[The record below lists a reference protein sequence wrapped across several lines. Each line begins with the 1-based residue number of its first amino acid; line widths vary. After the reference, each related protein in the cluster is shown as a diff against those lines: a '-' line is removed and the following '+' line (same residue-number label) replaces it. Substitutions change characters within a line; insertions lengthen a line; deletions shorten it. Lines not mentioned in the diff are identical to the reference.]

1 MIEVEQAP
9 DFDKITSVGK
19 EELGHINTLSRL
31 STPSSLLSTLPH
43 ILLQTPHHTN
53 TGKENWDAAELDF
66 TELQALVLD
75 ELSSR
80 DGVLRMVCKVTD
92 VEGRE
97 GALAK
102 SLIPNPFAGKGEKQF
117 KETRGNMKSLY
128 PTATYKWF
136 MINIKPSYAG
146 KVQGA
151 ISSFGGR
158 SAYKMIVCDTN
169 YKAVLEAE
177 VDKSMLPSQFGGSLP
192 ASCFPTG

>member
-1 MIEVEQAP
+1 
-9 DFDKITSVGK
+9 
-19 EELGHINTLSRL
+19 
-31 STPSSLLSTLPH
+31 
-43 ILLQTPHHTN
+43 
-53 TGKENWDAAELDF
+53 
-66 TELQALVLD
+66 
-75 ELSSR
+75 
-80 DGVLRMVCKVTD
+80 MVCKVTD

-136 MINIKPSYAG
+136 MTNNAHTMLATIPLRLVHALLTVARALRAAAACRFMINIKPSYAG

-169 YKAVLEAE
+169 YKATLDAE
-177 VDKSMLPSQFGGSLP
+177 IERSMLPSQFGGTLP
-192 ASCFPTG
+192 AACFPTG

>member
-1 MIEVEQAP
+1 MHTAITNTT
-9 DFDKITSVGK
+9 ITSSSS
-19 EELGHINTLSRL
+19 LHSLTRTHYSLSL
-31 STPSSLLSTLPH
+31 SHYSLLSLF
-43 ILLQTPHHTN
+43 LLSQ
-53 TGKENWDAAELDF
+53 
-66 TELQALVLD
+66 
-75 ELSSR
+75 
-80 DGVLRMVCKVTD
+80 
-92 VEGRE
+92 
-97 GALAK
+97 
-102 SLIPNPFAGKGEKQF
+102 QF

-177 VDKSMLPSQFGGSLP
+177 VDKSMLPSQFGGNLP

>member
-1 MIEVEQAP
+1 
-9 DFDKITSVGK
+9 
-19 EELGHINTLSRL
+19 
-31 STPSSLLSTLPH
+31 
-43 ILLQTPHHTN
+43 
-53 TGKENWDAAELDF
+53 
-66 TELQALVLD
+66 
-75 ELSSR
+75 
-80 DGVLRMVCKVTD
+80 MVCKVTD

-102 SLIPNPFAGKGEKQF
+102 SLIPNPFAGKGEKQVMQRACTPPSPPPPLLTLSPYSLLSQQF

>member
-19 EELGHINTLSRL
+19 EECWDNTHSLASPPPF
-31 STPSSLLSTLPH
+31 SPSLHLTH

-102 SLIPNPFAGKGEKQF
+102 SLIPNPFAGKGEKQV
-117 KETRGNMKSLY
+117 KQRACT
-128 PTATYKWF
+128 P
-136 MINIKPSYAG
+136 PSYL
-146 KVQGA
+146 
-151 ISSFGGR
+151 
-158 SAYKMIVCDTN
+158 SAT
-169 YKAVLEAE
+169 LQEAAAANPIP
-177 VDKSMLPSQFGGSLP
+177 MPIHTTQHNTT
-192 ASCFPTG
+192 PT

>member
-1 MIEVEQAP
+1 MGQYTHYIASLHP
-9 DFDKITSVGK
+9 LF
-19 EELGHINTLSRL
+19 
-31 STPSSLLSTLPH
+31 SSLHLTH

-102 SLIPNPFAGKGEKQF
+102 SLIPNPFAGKGEKQVKQRACTPPSPLPPSPPPPLF
-117 KETRGNMKSLY
+117 TLSHAHTTLSL
-128 PTATYKWF
+128 TLLT
-136 MINIKPSYAG
+136 SHSLTTLST
-146 KVQGA
+146 VQGDA
-151 ISSFGGR
+151 R
-158 SAYKMIVCDTN
+158 QH
-169 YKAVLEAE
+169 E
-177 VDKSMLPSQFGGSLP
+177 VTLPNRNIQMVYD
-192 ASCFPTG
+192 